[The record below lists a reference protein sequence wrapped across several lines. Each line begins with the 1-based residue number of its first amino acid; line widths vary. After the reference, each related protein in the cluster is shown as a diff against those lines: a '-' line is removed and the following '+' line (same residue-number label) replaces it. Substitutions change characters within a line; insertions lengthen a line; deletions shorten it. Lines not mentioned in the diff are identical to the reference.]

1 MTAQHLL
8 VVDDDE
14 RLRGLLKRYLGGRGY
29 LVTDAA
35 NAAEATVLLG
45 VFQFD
50 LIVLDVMMPGQS
62 GIELAA
68 SLRPALATPILL
80 LTALGAPDDRIR
92 GLEAGADDYLAKP
105 FEPRELDLRI
115 QAILRRS
122 AAGAR
127 TRHILL
133 GPFRFDPAI
142 RRLEQDGVPVPLTGM
157 EQALLAALA
166 AGLNTPVM
174 REELARQ
181 LGIALDLDSR
191 TLDVQIL
198 RLRRK
203 LGDDEQRLIQTV
215 RGKGYMLQGV
225 TA

>member
-1 MTAQHLL
+1 MSQHLL

-14 RLRGLLKRYLGGRGY
+14 RLRSLLKRYLSGRGY

-35 NAAEATVLLG
+35 NAAEARALLA
-45 VFQFD
+45 VFRFD

-62 GIELAA
+62 GLELAA
-68 SLRPALATPILL
+68 SLRPALRTPILL
-80 LTALGAPDDRIR
+80 LTALGEANDRIR
-92 GLEAGADDYLAKP
+92 GLEAGVDDYLTKP
-105 FEPRELDLRI
+105 FAPRELDLRI

-122 AAGAR
+122 AADAQPPR
-127 TRHILL
+127 SLL
-133 GPFRFDPAI
+133 GPFRFDPATH
-142 RRLEQDGVPVPLTGM
+142 RLEQDGASVLLTGM

-166 AGLNTPVM
+166 ARLNTPVP
-174 REELARQ
+174 REDLARQ
-181 LGIALDLDSR
+181 LGLSAEVDSR

-203 LGDDEQRLIQTV
+203 LGEEDTRLIVTV

-225 TA
+225 MA